1 VVRDVQNSTS
11 RAAAKRLGNK
21 TTRDDLLQ
29 ALLEKLDIGSMAKEM
44 GYSRTGLFER
54 YYVAFKIKENSPIQL
69 KVFPLCGMWCLQ
81 C

>member
-29 ALLEKLDIGSMAKEM
+29 ALLEKLDIGSMAKEL
-44 GYSRTGLFER
+44 GYLDRSLVQRC
-54 YYVAFKIKENSPIQL
+54 YVALGEYIYYAGYGRAASGLGP
-69 KVFPLCGMWCLQ
+69 
-81 C
+81 

>member
-29 ALLEKLDIGSMAKEM
+29 ALLEKLDIGSMDKEM
-44 GYSRTGLFER
+44 GYSNDGLVR
-54 YYVAFKIKENSPIQL
+54 R
-69 KVFPLCGMWCLQ
+69 
-81 C
+81 